1 MHPVAVAVI
10 VIGGVCVLWGG
21 YEAINTLYE
30 WHQDRKEEKAYEEY
44 VKAHAEKGRCVPST
58 LFDQEEDE
66 EDEEPLGLWK
76 QRTSELRHRNV
87 TSSQYELH
95 EMERSISDR
104 KSILEKEHEILLRQ
118 EAELERKKSLVESR
132 GNSIIGVFDHYDDDQ
147 DEQNPFLD
155 HHSNKSMSIKS
166 LDESWSDI
174 NEDISIK

>member
-1 MHPVAVAVI
+1 MHPAAI
-10 VIGGVCVLWGG
+10 VFLAFGGVCVLWGG

-58 LFDQEEDE
+58 LFEDDEEE

-104 KSILEKEHEILLRQ
+104 KSILEREREILLRQ

-132 GNSIIGVFDHYDDDQ
+132 GNSIIGVFDHYDDDDQ
-147 DEQNPFLD
+147 ENPFLD

-174 NEDISIK
+174 NEESIK